1 MFFINEEEFLM
12 RRVIALA
19 ANYGYLDK
27 AETTL
32 KSIFKHTPKAEV
44 YLANMDIPQE
54 WFTAVNEKLASV
66 GSKLHDLKIDL
77 NDFEIGQVNFEHIND
92 YSYVRIYLPR
102 LIEADRILYLDS
114 DIIVRGDL
122 NPFLELEL
130 AKGKALAMVKDIQFM
145 GAYNS
150 GVMLIDYD
158 NWQRYKLEEACIS
171 IINKK
176 DLKITNGDQTI
187 INIACQEYIQELPF
201 YYNSQVGFNML
212 ASYNNWSERFN
223 SFAPQEALIY
233 HYLTS
238 DKPWNLLSFNRY
250 RSLWW
255 AYRNLDWCQVVS
267 ETKVETNQTNR
278 PQILIFT
285 QTDQLGPIEQ
295 LVTAI
300 PEADFIIAAFTLV
313 SNKVK
318 RLLQYPNVR
327 VQYATTMERLLE
339 TAQVAK
345 LFLDLSE
352 PIDEGVQARLQA
364 LAKPYLALKRAGYE
378 NEQVEMIATPAEL
391 IERIK
396 AEIK

>member
-1 MFFINEEEFLM
+1 M
-12 RRVIALA
+12 RKVIALA

-54 WFTAVNEKLASV
+54 WFFAVNEKLAPV
-66 GSKLHDLKIDL
+66 GSKLYDLKIDL
-77 NDFEIGQVNFEHIND
+77 TKLKVGKISNNHIND

-102 LIEADRILYLDS
+102 LIEAERILYLDS
-114 DIIVRGDL
+114 DIIVSGDL
-122 NPFLELEL
+122 TPFLELEIDE
-130 AKGKALAMVKDIQFM
+130 KKAIAMVKDIYSMEEF
-145 GAYNS
+145 NS
-150 GVMLIDYD
+150 GVMLIDNV
-158 NWQRYKLEEACIS
+158 NWRKYQLEEACIDF
-171 IINKK
+171 IQQEDMKIN
-176 DLKITNGDQTI
+176 NGDQTI
-187 INIACQEYIQELPF
+187 INIACQEYIQEIPS
-201 YYNSQVGFNML
+201 YYNDQVGYDMF
-212 ASYNNWSERFN
+212 ASQNNLSEMINKFTLK
-223 SFAPQEALIY
+223 EALVY
-233 HYLTS
+233 HYLTA

-300 PEADFIIAAFTLV
+300 PEADFIIAAFTEV

-327 VQYATTMERLLE
+327 VHYATTMRRLLE
-339 TAQVAK
+339 TAQTAK
-345 LFLDLSE
+345 LFLDLSD
-352 PIDEGVQARLQA
+352 PINEGVQAQLQA
-364 LAKPYLALKRAGYE
+364 LAKPYLALKRPGYAVKE
-378 NEQVEMIATPAEL
+378 GIVSIDTATDMINYIQIL
-391 IERIK
+391 LK
-396 AEIK
+396 G